1 MATRLRSAPAASA
14 GAVTKQDFEK
24 AIKDTPVIHV
34 KTAKEVIDRLQ
45 RCNDTCLNSSTDW
58 KMKSKALSEIRGI
71 LLSDASL
78 SIVVPTMID
87 QHQCWE
93 SCIIE
98 GMKELRSS
106 LCREYCITVA
116 VIALKLERDF
126 FRQVNSLFKSLMNLA
141 QSSTK
146 IMSSSAVVAAEY
158 IAEHVRAP
166 KLVSTI
172 ATEMTS
178 KASAIRRTIFQ
189 MCNIILNTW
198 PIDILTQQ
206 IMILM
211 EMVKAGCTDAD
222 VQCRQY
228 GRDAYFVLAEKFN
241 KEARIVFESL
251 DPKRQR
257 MLTDMN
263 ASSAASSTHSIVH
276 ENPNLPHASRLRAQQ
291 NQFLSNRSRSDVNF
305 RQIKPNFSTP
315 AQRNYAPAPRS
326 RNASPSRSS
335 AAKPRRPSATR
346 PTGTTPK
353 PRPNIVP
360 STIHTTRNGHPTL
373 SSPESTYTNGSGFS
387 HQPVASIFGPAKG
400 VTRIAP
406 PSTLTTRPSGRY
418 PSATP
423 NIKPPSVTQPKP
435 PTLPTPNKNTFG
447 TNIKPPSATTKLMD
461 VRSPIAEIPPFKLN
475 GSNNENEFYFTGTDQ
490 EPALRQIIEL
500 LTNFKN
506 SKEIDKDQFKGVVE
520 NIKKLGSE
528 EKGVNHDNWQAVLLL
543 LTMVFRNAEFPSNI
557 RVLALESVK
566 SIIESDPS
574 RIGDKHE
581 FMIKNV
587 LECVERDDVLLNR
600 AVEACGTALI
610 HTLPLERV
618 KQLLLP
624 LISRDNPRVVIIAG
638 ALKLFSHMMATLSR
652 DEAYNLLQ
660 ETKDTVQESYN
671 HPETIVRRAAVFY
684 FVSLTNVIPIE
695 EVTSCL
701 DSAISKL
708 VEVYYDKAR
717 KNEPKR
723 IQY

>member
-1 MATRLRSAPAASA
+1 MATRLRSAPAATA
-14 GAVTKQDFEK
+14 GAVTRQDFEK
-24 AIKDTPVIHV
+24 AIKDTPVINLR
-34 KTAKEVIDRLQ
+34 TARDVTDRLQ
-45 RCNDTCLNSSTDW
+45 RCNDICLNPSGDW
-58 KMKSKALSEIRGI
+58 KAKSKALSEFRGI
-71 LLSDASL
+71 LLSDSADSV
-78 SIVVPTMID
+78 VVPAMLD
-87 QHQCWE
+87 QHSCWE
-93 SCIIE
+93 GCIIE

-116 VIALKLERDF
+116 VISVKLGRDF

-146 IMSSSAVVAAEY
+146 IMASSAMVAVEY
-158 IAEHVRAP
+158 IAEYVRVP
-166 KLVSTI
+166 KLVSII

-178 KASAIRRTIFQ
+178 KSSAIRRTVFQ
-189 MCNIILNTW
+189 MCNSILNTW
-198 PIDILTQQ
+198 PDDILAQQ

-276 ENPNLPHASRLRAQQ
+276 ENPHLPHASRLRAQQ
-291 NQFLSNRSRSDVNF
+291 NQFLSSRSRSDVNF
-305 RQIKPNFSTP
+305 RHVKPNISTP
-315 AQRNYAPAPRS
+315 AQRNFVPAARS

-335 AAKPRRPSATR
+335 AAKPRQPSANR
-346 PTGTTPK
+346 PTAATPK

-360 STIHTTRNGHPTL
+360 STIQAARNGHPPV
-373 SSPESTYTNGSGFS
+373 SSPESTYSNGSS
-387 HQPVASIFGPAKG
+387 ITHPPVASIFGTSKG
-400 VTRIAP
+400 VTRIAA
-406 PSTLTTRPSGRY
+406 PSSLTRPGGRY

-423 NIKPPSVTQPKP
+423 NIKPPSITQPKP
-435 PTLPTPNKNTFG
+435 PTTSTLNKQGYG
-447 TNIKPPSATTKLMD
+447 TNIKPPSATTKLTD
-461 VRSPIAEIPPFKLN
+461 FHLPIAEIPPFKLSDSN
-475 GSNNENEFYFTGTDQ
+475 GDNNETYFTGADQ
-490 EPALRQIIEL
+490 EPALRQMIDL

-506 SKEIDKDQFKGVVE
+506 AKEIDKDQFKGVMD
-520 NIKKLGSE
+520 NIKKLAAE
-528 EKGVNHDNWQAVLLL
+528 EKNVNQDSWQAVLLL
-543 LTMVFRNAEFPSNI
+543 LTMIFRNADFSSNI
-557 RVLALESVK
+557 RVLALETVK
-566 SIIESDPS
+566 SIIENDPT

-587 LECVERDDVLLNR
+587 LECVERDDVILNR
-600 AVEACGTALI
+600 AVEVCGTALI
-610 HTLPLERV
+610 QTLSIERV

-638 ALKLFSHMMATLSR
+638 ALKLFSHMIPTLSH
-652 DEAYNLLQ
+652 DEAFSLLQ
-660 ETKDTVQESYN
+660 ETKGVVQESYN

-684 FVSLTNVIPIE
+684 FVSLTSVIPIE

-708 VEVYYDKAR
+708 VEVYHDKAR
-717 KNEPKR
+717 KTEPKR
-723 IQY
+723 INY